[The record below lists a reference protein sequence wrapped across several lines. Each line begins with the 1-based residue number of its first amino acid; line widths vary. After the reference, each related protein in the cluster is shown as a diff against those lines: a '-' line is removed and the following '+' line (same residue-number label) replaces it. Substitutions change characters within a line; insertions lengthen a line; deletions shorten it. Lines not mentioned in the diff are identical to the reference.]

1 MLSIL
6 IPVYNYSVVR
16 LVCELH
22 RQAEQ
27 LFIDFEIIV
36 MEDGSSERLEENRQ
50 IDELSFCKYIVL
62 EKNIGRS
69 GIRNRLADMAKYG
82 HLLFLD
88 CDAEVCS
95 AYFVE
100 KYVSFCREESVV
112 VGGTAYDENF
122 NDPDY
127 SLRLKYGRLREARP
141 ATLRN
146 KLELNGKSNFSAFNF
161 FIAKSI
167 FNRIRFDETISGY
180 GHEDTLFGH
189 QIHELGFTVFHIDN
203 PLIHKGLDN
212 NQVFM
217 SKTEEGIR
225 NLYFLFQTGRYPFLA
240 KESSLLNSFL
250 TLKKMSLID
259 FFSWLYQIFRH
270 PLYTNLCSSN
280 PSLFLFDLYK
290 LLYFCHYSKKMT
302 R

>member
-6 IPVYNYSVVR
+6 IPVFNYSVSR
-16 LVCELH
+16 LVGELH
-22 RQAEQ
+22 RQALQ

-36 MEDGSSERLEENRQ
+36 MEDGSNEYLEENRQ
-50 IDELSFCKYIVL
+50 IDKLSRCRYVVL

-69 GIRNRLADMAKYG
+69 AIRNRLADMAKYG

-122 NDPDY
+122 NDPAY

-146 KLELNGKSNFSAFNF
+146 KLELSGKSNFSAFNF
-161 FIAKSI
+161 LIAKSI

-189 QIHELGFTVFHIDN
+189 RIHELGFNVFHIDN
-203 PLIHKGLDN
+203 PLIHKGLDDN
-212 NQVFM
+212 PTFLF
-217 SKTEEGIR
+217 KTEEGIR
-225 NLYFLFQTGRYPFLA
+225 NLYYLYKTGRYPFLA

-250 TLKKMSLID
+250 TLKKLSLIE
-259 FFSWLYQIFRH
+259 FFSFLYRIFRKSI
-270 PLYTNLCSSN
+270 YANLCSSN
-280 PSLFLFDLYK
+280 PSLILFDFYK
-290 LLYFCHYSKKMT
+290 LLYFCNYSQKMT